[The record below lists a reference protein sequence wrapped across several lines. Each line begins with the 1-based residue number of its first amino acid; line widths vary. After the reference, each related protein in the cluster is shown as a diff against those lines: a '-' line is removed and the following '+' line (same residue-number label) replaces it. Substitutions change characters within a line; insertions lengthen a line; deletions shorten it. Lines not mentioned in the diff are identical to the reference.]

1 LTSSILPSPDRL
13 PTAPDARPTWMEI
26 TPQGVRHPRKS
37 LAESLSEV
45 MANLGKVAFVI
56 RCNIRRDA
64 FGTSLGRLWMII
76 EPILQATTYFLLLK
90 VILGVR
96 GRDVEFVFIF
106 SAITFWRSHAT
117 LSATSPNLI
126 QSRGYDVVQNNLPL
140 QMLYLEFFGTEAILF
155 LMRLAILLAV
165 LLASGVPP
173 HTSWLVMPLIALVQF
188 MFTVALAVWLSIGG
202 TFLPDFG
209 KFVPFAVSIWWYLSP
224 GLYGLGRVP
233 DWVRPIYEAN
243 PFAHII
249 PALQQALINGEM
261 PEARPLVIIAVTSLL
276 ATALASRVLARARYR
291 FFTFL

>member
-1 LTSSILPSPDRL
+1 MTSRTLPSPEG
-13 PTAPDARPTWMEI
+13 PPTWMEI
-26 TPQGVRHPRKS
+26 TPTGVRHPGKSFAES
-37 LAESLSEV
+37 LAEI
-45 MANLGKVAFVI
+45 MANLSKVAFVI

-155 LMRLAILLAV
+155 LMRLVILLAV

-173 HTSWLVMPLIALVQF
+173 HASWLVMPLIALVQF

-224 GLYGLGRVP
+224 GLYSIGRVP
-233 DWVRPIYEAN
+233 DWVRPFYEAN

-249 PALQQALINGEM
+249 PALQHCLISGEL
-261 PEARPLVIIAVTSLL
+261 PEARPLVVIFVASLL